1 MFNLFNKNKK
11 EKEPQNLEEVLKE
24 IKSLRKEVQMV
35 SKEFEILKKES
46 KFFVQKIGII
56 RYNPFSNVGS
66 DQSFS
71 LALLDADNNGMVIT
85 SLFSQEGNRVYGKSV
100 RSGSSEYSLSEEE
113 KKAIEKAIQKL

>member
-1 MFNLFNKNKK
+1 MFNLFSKK
-11 EKEPQNLEEVLKE
+11 EKEPQNLDEVLKE
-24 IKSLRKEVQMV
+24 IKSLRKEVQLV
-35 SKEFEILKKES
+35 FKEFEVLKKES

-85 SLFSQEGNRVYGKSV
+85 SLFSQEGNRVYGKPV
-100 RSGSSEYSLSEEE
+100 ENGSSQYSLSDEE

>member
-11 EKEPQNLEEVLKE
+11 EKEPQNLDEALKE
-24 IKSLRKEVQMV
+24 IKSLRKEFQLV
-35 SKEFEILKKES
+35 SKEFEILKRES
-46 KFFVQKIGII
+46 KFFVQKIGVI

-85 SLFSQEGNRVYGKSV
+85 SLFSQEGNRVYGKPV
-100 RSGSSEYSLSEEE
+100 ENGSSQYSLSDEE